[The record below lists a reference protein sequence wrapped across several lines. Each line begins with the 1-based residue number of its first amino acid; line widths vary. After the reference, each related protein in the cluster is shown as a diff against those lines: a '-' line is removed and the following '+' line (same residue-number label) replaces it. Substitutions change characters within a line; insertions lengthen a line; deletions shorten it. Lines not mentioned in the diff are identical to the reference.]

1 MNFQTQ
7 AQQACFEKITPWMEE
22 LFGALCKTREDIPV
36 FGVLAGSVLAQV
48 GVSAWGENDAT
59 VTTRAY
65 LVTDVE
71 LTPDLLLFL
80 LQENDRMRF
89 GAFGIDS
96 ENDIFFEHTIL
107 GSSLDQAELQS
118 SVLAVAAT
126 ADQYDERIIERWGGT
141 RLLEREV

>member
-7 AQQACFEKITPWMEE
+7 AQQACFEKITPWMKE
-22 LFGALCKTREDIPV
+22 LFGELCKPRTDVPV

-48 GVSAWGENDAT
+48 GVSAWGENDVT

-107 GSSLDQAELQS
+107 GSMLDQAELQS

-141 RLLEREV
+141 RLLESGV

>member
-7 AQQACFEKITPWMEE
+7 AQQACFEKITSWMEE
-22 LFGALCKTREDIPV
+22 LFGELCKPRTDVPV

-48 GVSAWGENDAT
+48 GVSAWGENDVT

-107 GSSLDQAELQS
+107 GSMLDQVELQS

-141 RLLEREV
+141 RLLESGV